1 MTRFAPEH
9 LQAWTRGQWTRRPDA
24 DIKAVVHDT
33 RALVDGALYVAL
45 PGDRFDG
52 HDFLEEASNAGAVAA
67 LCSQGRAHPALP
79 CLEVPDP
86 HLALMEMAKGYRQT
100 LGGLIVGVTG
110 SAGKTTVKDL
120 IAEILSCRG
129 DTCKTRGNWNNHIG
143 LPLSMLGMLPTDD
156 FGVFE
161 LGMNHPGE
169 IATLTGVLN
178 PICGLVTSIG
188 EAHLE
193 AFDDVAG
200 IAREKASLLAGLPP
214 EGLAVVDID
223 NPWQAC
229 LLEHAHGRV
238 VRCSLREATDYT
250 GRPSDATGQ
259 YLHVE
264 DNRHGLSFEV
274 PMPLPGSHMMRNLL
288 LAVVVAREFGLT
300 PQEICE
306 GVGRFA
312 PAPMRWETV
321 KAGHWTVIN
330 DAYNANPLSMR
341 SAVKTFASLER
352 PVEKWMVLGSMAE
365 LGGGEERAHRD
376 LGGFISEFHFHG
388 LICVGKKAQWIAEG
402 ATLTPKY
409 LAETLEDAAK
419 LLHELAGPGSGI
431 LLKASRADKLERL
444 IPLLN
449 SEPQEERPGT

>member
-1 MTRFAPEH
+1 MTRFDPEN
-9 LQAWTRGQWTRRPDA
+9 LQAWTRGTWTRQPIA
-24 DIKAVVHDT
+24 PIKAVVHDT
-33 RALVDGALYVAL
+33 RAMVDGALYVAL
-45 PGDRFDG
+45 PGERFDG
-52 HDFLEEASNAGAVAA
+52 HDFLETAANDGAVAA

-79 CLEVPDP
+79 CLEVSDP
-86 HLALMEMAKGYRQT
+86 YQALTDLAAGFRQT

-120 IAEILSCRG
+120 IAEMLACRG

-143 LPLSMLGMLPTDD
+143 LPLSMLGMSPTDD

-169 IATLTGVLN
+169 IASLTAILK

-193 AFDDVAG
+193 AFDDVEG
-200 IAREKASLLAGLPP
+200 IAREKAALLAGLPP

-223 NPWQAC
+223 SPWRAC
-229 LLEHAHGRV
+229 LLAHAKCRV
-238 VRCSLREATDYT
+238 VRCSLRESADYT
-250 GRPSDATGQ
+250 GRPSDAGGL
-259 YLHVE
+259 YLHVV

-274 PMPLPGSHMMRNLL
+274 PMPLPGTHMMRNLL

-300 PQEICE
+300 PKEICD

-321 KAGHWTVIN
+321 KAGPWTVIN

-341 SAVKTFASLER
+341 SAVKTFAALER
-352 PVEKWMVLGSMAE
+352 PVEKWLVLGSMAE
-365 LGGGEERAHRD
+365 LGRGEERAHRE
-376 LGGFISEFHFHG
+376 LGGFLSEFSFHG
-388 LICVGKKAQWIAEG
+388 LICVGEKARWIAEG
-402 ATLTPKY
+402 ATMAPKY
-409 LAETLEDAAK
+409 CVDTVEDAAK
-419 LLHELAGPGSGI
+419 RLRECAGPGSGI
-431 LLKASRADKLERL
+431 LIKASRADQLERL
-444 IPLLN
+444 IPCLN
-449 SEPQEERPGT
+449 VDPPEGRPGT